1 VRIVVSSLQGGSE
14 KRALSSDSGTFV
26 VANLDPGRYVVEAS
40 FPGFA
45 SWVAKVVVEPGQ
57 RLDRNVV
64 LALDG
69 FALNVEVSSA
79 APVSPRQ
86 AAPSRS
92 PLRVG
97 GDVLRPALTQ
107 MTEPLYPPNARDAG
121 ISGTVLLH
129 GVINTSG
136 KVNDL
141 RVLGNPN
148 RDLAQAAMDAV
159 SEWTYRPSMLN
170 GVPVAVPA
178 TISVDFRL
186 R

>member
-1 VRIVVSSLQGGSE
+1 
-14 KRALSSDSGTFV
+14 
-26 VANLDPGRYVVEAS
+26 
-40 FPGFA
+40 
-45 SWVAKVVVEPGQ
+45 
-57 RLDRNVV
+57 
-64 LALDG
+64 
-69 FALNVEVSSA
+69 
-79 APVSPRQ
+79 
-86 AAPSRS
+86 
-92 PLRVG
+92 
-97 GDVLRPALTQ
+97 